1 MACPI
6 FSKGVSV
13 TLTDLGGGEPPV
25 TLSEVKSWC
34 RIERDDEDATLTLLM
49 RAASET
55 VEAALDVA
63 LFRRSFRLVLSH
75 TPDCGRIALAK
86 GPVVSVTRV
95 SAYDTAGAET
105 VFDAQTTIRIEPGG
119 MALQFDPTVLAAGAG
134 GITMEFEAG
143 PAPSEVSAEIKR
155 AILAVIAT
163 FYEAR
168 SMLGSG
174 RDRSDEGASP
184 GMAGLVQGRRRVRL
198 L

>member
-1 MACPI
+1 M
-6 FSKGVSV
+6 

-49 RAASET
+49 RAASES
-55 VEAALDVA
+55 VEAALDLA
-63 LFRRSFRLVLSH
+63 LFRRSFRLVLNH

-119 MALQFDPTVLAAGAG
+119 MALQFDPTVLAAG

-168 SMLGSG
+168 SLLRSERG
-174 RDRSDEGASP
+174 RTYQGTASS
-184 GMAGLVQGRRRVRL
+184 MAGLLQGQRRVRL

>member
-1 MACPI
+1 M
-6 FSKGVSV
+6 